1 MKKINSN
8 FILMVNAYYQAEAYS
23 LGMIASGVFGQI
35 SIQSELQ
42 IFRNY
47 ISTHQIKLQELLLKA
62 ESSNEL
68 GKIEKATIAY
78 EFEKIN
84 LNHLFTYEIEN
95 SIENF
100 KKRGGDMTSYR
111 ISFQLATDSIIGLVG
126 NLIKHLD
133 HLSLRESTSAGIDS
147 IMNQNHWSGENLL
160 EQINDIRLLKNV
172 YGFTDHWIKEYTFQI
187 FN

>member
-8 FILMVNAYYQAEAYS
+8 FILKVNAYYQAEAYS
-23 LGMIASGVFGQI
+23 LGMIASGIFGQI

-42 IFRNY
+42 IYRNY

-84 LNHLFTYEIEN
+84 LNHLFTFEIEN

-100 KKRGGDMTSYR
+100 QKRGGDMTSYR
-111 ISFQLATDSIIGLVG
+111 ISFQLATDAIISLVG
-126 NLIKHLD
+126 NFVKHFD
-133 HLSLRESTSAGIDS
+133 HLSLRESTSTGIDS
-147 IMNQNHWSGENLL
+147 IMNQNHWTGENLL
-160 EQINDIRLLKNV
+160 EQINDIRLLKTV
-172 YGFTDHWIKEYTFQI
+172 YGYTDHWIKEYTFQI